1 MTNYNYH
8 GAWCNYAYP
17 ETNQLS
23 TIDDIIEEFGITD
36 ISESHFRKSGI
47 PLFVRDSRA
56 VLNNETESTIIF
68 GETGSKKTRAII
80 APLIALTAGAGES
93 AFVTDV
99 KGELSSNPKLQKFL
113 RENGIRTVHLDFRN
127 FRGDSYNILEPA
139 FNLYRSG
146 AKDKAITMVTK
157 IVDSLSARHREAS
170 NDPFWEMS
178 ARQYLIP
185 VIELIFDCCS
195 KNRGYEDMVNMCSL
209 SSFAD
214 SNAAETLRSMI
225 NSGHITGE
233 GNENLF
239 NMLKTVVSNPEKTL
253 ACIMSTVQSI
263 IQEFTMNT
271 ELMYMLSST
280 SFSLDSMYERP
291 TFVFLI
297 VPDET
302 SAYDTI
308 AGMLIDIFY
317 SRLIEVY
324 SDRYQNK
331 KESRCRINYICDEFC
346 NLQINDMKAKISAS
360 RSRNMRWYL
369 VCQSKSQLDCA
380 YPDSASTIIGNCKN
394 TLFLQSSDMDML
406 TYISNLCG
414 TTGITRTGFEEPLIT
429 VDMLKNLRKERAFKE
444 ALFIRENI
452 KYFTRLPD
460 IDTYDFLKAYA
471 TKEAFVFENRCLGS
485 IRSLTPRRFRNLSDM
500 FDIDKAIAEMEGW

>member
-1 MTNYNYH
+1 MNNYSYH
-8 GAWCNYAYP
+8 GAWCSYVYP
-17 ETNQLS
+17 ETNSLS
-23 TIDDIIEEFGITD
+23 TTDDIVEEFGITD
-36 ISESHFRKSGI
+36 ISRGCFKKSGI
-47 PLFVRDSRA
+47 PLFVSGGQA

-68 GETGSKKTRAII
+68 GETGSKKTRSVI
-80 APLIALTAGAGES
+80 APLMALTAGAGES

-113 RENGIRTVHLDFRN
+113 REKGVRTVHLDFRG
-127 FRGDSYNILEPA
+127 FKGDGYNILEPA

-146 AKDKAITMVTK
+146 AKDKAVTMVTK
-157 IVDSLSARHREAS
+157 IINSLSERQKNAS

-195 KNRGYEDMVNMCSL
+195 RHERYAGMVNMCTL
-209 SSFAD
+209 SAFAD
-214 SNAAETLRSMI
+214 SSAANLISSMIDSHIITADGRENLYNTLR
-225 NSGHITGE
+225 
-233 GNENLF
+233 
-239 NMLKTVVSNPEKTL
+239 TVVKNPERTL
-253 ACIMSTVQSI
+253 ACIMSTVQSV

-271 ELMYMLSST
+271 ELMYMLSAT
-280 SFSLDSMYERP
+280 TFSLDSMYERP

-302 SAYDTI
+302 SAYDSI

-317 SRLIEVY
+317 TRLIEVY
-324 SDRYQNK
+324 SERYQNK
-331 KESRCRINYICDEFC
+331 AEARCRINYICDEFC

-360 RSRNMRWYL
+360 RSRNMRWFL
-369 VCQSKSQLDCA
+369 VCQSKKQLEIA

-394 TLFLQSSDMDML
+394 TLFLQSSDIDML
-406 TYISNLCG
+406 EYISNLCG
-414 TTGITRTGFEEPLIT
+414 TTSVTRASFEEPLVT
-429 VDMLKNLRKERAFKE
+429 VDMLKSLRKEHAFKE

-460 IDTYDFLKAYA
+460 IDTYDFLKACA
-471 TKEAFVFENRCLGS
+471 AKEAFVFQNRCPQK
-485 IRSLTPRRFRNLSDM
+485 IHSLTPQKFYDITDSPRFVV
-500 FDIDKAIAEMEGW
+500 